1 MNKTHGPDAYKDIRK
16 DRVLQVL
23 EDSPR
28 AIPAIRMKQPY
39 RCPDK
44 ILPQIEKSHFGK
56 RSTSINPVASTR
68 LLDLPFTYKEAPH
81 PKRNRVRH
89 SFDNNVVNAYGQT
102 FDYFK
107 KIQ

>member
-1 MNKTHGPDAYKDIRK
+1 LPKLAGQGVKSIKPKTNIGVIMNKTHGPDAYKDIRK

-68 LLDLPFTYKEAPH
+68 LLDLPFTYK
-81 PKRNRVRH
+81 
-89 SFDNNVVNAYGQT
+89 
-102 FDYFK
+102 
-107 KIQ
+107 